1 MHALFYTHISLN
13 TLQLQSLFLQ
23 TINIRKEVSS
33 MGKFQENMVYS
44 VYDICK
50 ILGCSNN
57 KGYAL
62 VHEAYKSKNMFR
74 VIKIGSEYKMPID
87 SFNHWLQKEE

>member
-1 MHALFYTHISLN
+1 
-13 TLQLQSLFLQ
+13 
-23 TINIRKEVSS
+23 

-74 VIKIGSEYKMPID
+74 VIKIGLSLI
-87 SFNHWLQKEE
+87 HI

>member
-1 MHALFYTHISLN
+1 
-13 TLQLQSLFLQ
+13 
-23 TINIRKEVSS
+23 

-74 VIKIGSEYKMPID
+74 VIKCQLILLITGCKKKNKLNSIIHE
-87 SFNHWLQKEE
+87 NL